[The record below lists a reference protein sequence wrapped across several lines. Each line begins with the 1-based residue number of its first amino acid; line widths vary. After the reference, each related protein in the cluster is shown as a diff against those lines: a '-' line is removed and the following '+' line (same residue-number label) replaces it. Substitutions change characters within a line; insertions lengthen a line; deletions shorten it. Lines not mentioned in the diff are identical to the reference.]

1 MVSESMI
8 EEPIIKRRDIT
19 YPRIEMRTGHLELI
33 LPRDV
38 DEKVILEKY
47 GSWIASRKQQI
58 AEMVSRAQDLL
69 LQSRTKEE
77 YLFLIRKLATKK
89 LGSEP
94 RIQLRTMKSKWA
106 SCSPSGTITIN
117 TLGKDLPEHYLDY
130 IISHELLHLTNRKHD
145 VAFTTTL
152 RAAFPDMEK
161 IEKDLAGYWFKV
173 MGML

>member
-1 MVSESMI
+1 MI
-8 EEPIIKRRDIT
+8 EEPIIKRRNIT

-33 LPRDV
+33 LPQGV
-38 DEKVILEKY
+38 DEKKVLEKY

-58 AEMVSRAQDLL
+58 AEMVDRAQDLL
-69 LQSRTKEE
+69 LQPRTKEE
-77 YLFLIRKLATKK
+77 FLELIRKLATKK

-130 IISHELLHLTNRKHD
+130 IISHEILHLTNRKHD
-145 VAFTTTL
+145 AVFIATL
-152 RAAFPDMEK
+152 SSLFPDMAELEK
-161 IEKDLAGYWFKV
+161 NLGGYWFKL
-173 MGML
+173 MDQ